1 MGILL
6 QGIAV
11 AVCLAFLYGLNRA
24 MKNRKL
30 TENQAVMWIG
40 GTVGLLLL
48 SLFPSI
54 LKRLSGLLGIWW
66 APASLIFFF
75 LVVIVVIVLRHTM
88 SISLL
93 DNEINELAMQV
104 MLLKERNEEL
114 EEKLQAETED
124 QRAES
129 RK

>member
-114 EEKLQAETED
+114 EEKLQAEPED
-124 QRAES
+124 QRAEN

>member
-104 MLLKERNEEL
+104 MLLKERNKEL

-124 QRAES
+124 QRAEN

>member
-75 LVVIVVIVLRHTM
+75 LVVIVVLVLRHTM

-124 QRAES
+124 QRAEN

>member
-30 TENQAVMWIG
+30 AENQAVMWIG

-124 QRAES
+124 QRAEN

>member
-40 GTVGLLLL
+40 GTMGLLLL

-124 QRAES
+124 QRAEN

>member
-1 MGILL
+1 
-6 QGIAV
+6 
-11 AVCLAFLYGLNRA
+11 

-54 LKRLSGLLGIWW
+54 LKWLSGLLGIWW

-124 QRAES
+124 QRAEN

>member
-66 APASLIFFF
+66 APAALIFFF

-124 QRAES
+124 QRAEN

>member
-124 QRAES
+124 QRAEN